1 MPALTNKKLTH
12 RRALF
17 AAEYIVDFNAKQAAI
32 RAGFAVRG
40 AAVTGFILLRDQRV
54 LDEIARN
61 LEARVQ
67 RTHITQD
74 RVLQELA
81 RVAFFD
87 PRKLFH
93 PDGSPKAINDLDDEV
108 AAALNGL
115 DVQEVFEGS
124 GEGRRFVGYVK
135 KYKVL
140 DKNTALS
147 NAMRH
152 LGMFKDSV
160 ALTGPDGGP
169 VEMSVAHSITT
180 ALSKAI
186 KERLRVA
193 RG

>member
-1 MPALTNKKLTH
+1 MPQHAKKLTH

-17 AAEYIVDFNAKQAAI
+17 AAEYILDFNGKQAAV
-32 RAGFAVRG
+32 RAGFAERS
-40 AAVTGFILLRDQRV
+40 AAVTAYTLLRDPFV
-54 LDEIARN
+54 LEEISRN

-93 PDGSPKAINDLDDEV
+93 PDGSPKAINELDDDV

-115 DVQEVFEGS
+115 DIQEVFEGS
-124 GEGRRFVGYVK
+124 GEDRRFIGYVK

-140 DKNTALS
+140 DKNTALG

-152 LGMFKDSV
+152 LNMFKDSV
-160 ALTGPDGGP
+160 ALTGPEGGP
-169 VEMSVAHSITT
+169 VQMTVAHSITT
-180 ALSKAI
+180 ELSKSI
-186 KERLRVA
+186 KERLRAA